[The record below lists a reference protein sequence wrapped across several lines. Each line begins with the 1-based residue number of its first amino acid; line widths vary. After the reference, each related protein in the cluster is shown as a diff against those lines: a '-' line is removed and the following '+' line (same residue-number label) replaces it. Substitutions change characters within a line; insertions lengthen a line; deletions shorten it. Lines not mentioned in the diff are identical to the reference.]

1 MYKNKHATNRSFSP
15 PVFTAIIFRSFL
27 VLYGTFKM
35 HGMRTTL
42 KKDEKILL
50 ITRQHW
56 LKLVL
61 PFFAWLL
68 LTIILL
74 IWRADSLAI
83 WIIILVIALYPLIE
97 YVNWRHNLWSV
108 TNLRIIDETG
118 FLTRYSKESPLD
130 KINNVEYDQSI
141 WGRLFGYGNVDIQT
155 AAEMGETKYM
165 LIHHPKLLKDTITH
179 AQEEYKKMQISNQ
192 ATQLAEAIA
201 RTNQGTQASQ
211 QMIAD
216 ELDKLFSLLQK
227 GAITQ
232 EEYLAQKVK
241 LMGS

>member
-1 MYKNKHATNRSFSP
+1 
-15 PVFTAIIFRSFL
+15 
-27 VLYGTFKM
+27 
-35 HGMRTTL
+35 MRTEL

-56 LKLVL
+56 LRLIL

-68 LTIILL
+68 LAISL
-74 IWRADSLAI
+74 IWWLNNTTA
-83 WIIILVIALYPLIE
+83 WIIILLAALYPLIE

-108 TNLRIIDETG
+108 TNMRIIDETG
-118 FLTRYSKESPLD
+118 FFTRYSKESPLD

-141 WGRLFGYGNVDIQT
+141 WGRIFGYGNVDIQT
-155 AAEMGETKYM
+155 AAEMGETKYQ

-179 AQEEYKKMQISNQ
+179 AQEEYKKIQISNQ

-201 RTNQGTQASQ
+201 RTNMATTPSQ

-216 ELDKLFSLLQK
+216 ELHKLFELLQK

-232 EEYLAQKVK
+232 EEYLAQKGK
-241 LMGS
+241 LMGN

>member
-1 MYKNKHATNRSFSP
+1 
-15 PVFTAIIFRSFL
+15 
-27 VLYGTFKM
+27 
-35 HGMRTTL
+35 MRTAL

-68 LTIILL
+68 LTVLLL
-74 IWRADSLAI
+74 IWWASSTTA
-83 WIIILVIALYPLIE
+83 WIIILVAALYPLFE
-97 YVNWRHNLWSV
+97 YINWRHNLWSV

-118 FLTRYSKESPLD
+118 FITRYSKESPLD
-130 KINNVEYDQSI
+130 KINNVEYDQSV
-141 WGRLFGYGNVDIQT
+141 WGRIFGFGNVDIQT
-155 AAEMGETKYM
+155 AAEMGETKYL

-179 AQEEYKKMQISNQ
+179 AQEEYKKTQLTSQ
-192 ATQLAEAIA
+192 ANQLAEAIA
-201 RTNQGTQASQ
+201 RTNTGTAAKPSQ

-232 EEYLAQKVK
+232 EEYIAMKQK

>member
-1 MYKNKHATNRSFSP
+1 
-15 PVFTAIIFRSFL
+15 
-27 VLYGTFKM
+27 
-35 HGMRTTL
+35 MRTAL

-56 LKLVL
+56 LRLVL

-68 LTIILL
+68 LTVLL
-74 IWRADSLAI
+74 TWWLNNTTS
-83 WIIILVIALYPLIE
+83 WIIIAVAALYPFIE
-97 YVNWRHNLWSV
+97 YLNWRHNLWAV

-118 FLTRYSKESPLD
+118 FITRYSKESPLD

-141 WGRLFGYGNVDIQT
+141 FGRIFGFGNVDIQT
-155 AAEMGETKYM
+155 AAEMGETKYE

-201 RTNQGTQASQ
+201 RVNPAAQPSQ

-216 ELDKLFSLLQK
+216 ELQKLFELMQK

-232 EEYLAQKVK
+232 EEYQAQKNK
-241 LMGS
+241 LMGI

>member
-1 MYKNKHATNRSFSP
+1 
-15 PVFTAIIFRSFL
+15 
-27 VLYGTFKM
+27 
-35 HGMRTTL
+35 MRTAL
-42 KKDEKILL
+42 KKDETILL

-56 LKLVL
+56 LRLVL

-68 LTIILL
+68 LTVLM
-74 IWRADSLAI
+74 IWWLNNTTA
-83 WIIILVIALYPLIE
+83 WIIIAVAALYPFIE
-97 YVNWRHNLWSV
+97 YLNWRHNLWAV

-118 FLTRYSKESPLD
+118 FITRYSKESPLD

-141 WGRLFGYGNVDIQT
+141 WGRIFGFGNVDIQT
-155 AAEMGETKYM
+155 AAEMGETKYE

-201 RTNQGTQASQ
+201 RVKPAAQPSQ

-216 ELDKLFSLLQK
+216 ELQKLFELMQK

-232 EEYLAQKVK
+232 EEYAAQKNR
-241 LMGS
+241 LMGI

>member
-1 MYKNKHATNRSFSP
+1 
-15 PVFTAIIFRSFL
+15 
-27 VLYGTFKM
+27 
-35 HGMRTTL
+35 MRTTL

-56 LKLVL
+56 LRLVL
-61 PFFAWLL
+61 PVFAWLL
-68 LTIILL
+68 LTILLL
-74 IWRADSLAI
+74 IWRADSIVI
-83 WIIILVIALYPLIE
+83 WIIILLAALYPLIE

-108 TNLRIIDETG
+108 TNMRIVDETG
-118 FLTRYSKESPLD
+118 FFTRYSKESPLD

-155 AAEMGETKYM
+155 AAEMGETKYI

-179 AQEEYKKMQISNQ
+179 AQEEYKKIQISSQ

-201 RTNQGTQASQ
+201 RTNVSAQPSQ

-232 EEYLAQKVK
+232 EEYLAQKGK

>member
-1 MYKNKHATNRSFSP
+1 
-15 PVFTAIIFRSFL
+15 
-27 VLYGTFKM
+27 
-35 HGMRTTL
+35 MRTVL

-56 LKLVL
+56 VRLAL

-68 LTIILL
+68 LAIILIWWLQNKTAFIIVL
-74 IWRADSLAI
+74 IT
-83 WIIILVIALYPLIE
+83 ALYPMLE
-97 YVNWRHNLWSV
+97 YINWKYNLWCV
-108 TNLRIIDETG
+108 TNLRVVDETG
-118 FLTRYSKESPLD
+118 FFTRYSKESPLD

-141 WGRLFGYGNVDIQT
+141 WGRIFGFGNVDIQT
-155 AAEMGETKYM
+155 AAELGETKYI

-201 RTNQGTQASQ
+201 KTNAIQPSQ
-211 QMIAD
+211 QMVAD
-216 ELDKLFSLLQK
+216 ELGKLFDLLQK

-232 EEYLAQKVK
+232 EEYLAQKSK